1 MKRAILCSACLLS
14 LSASAWAIDQGP
26 SSAQQQETETWLQLQ
41 PRATAASS
49 IPQTSTQAERDLS
62 FQRWLKNYTHDIPD
76 FYEQKKGG
84 SVSSGSGGTSN

>member
-1 MKRAILCSACLLS
+1 MKRAIFCAIGGLCVSGS
-14 LSASAWAIDQGP
+14 VWAIEAGP

-41 PRATAASS
+41 PRATAASTV
-49 IPQTSTQAERDLS
+49 PQTSTQAERDLS

-84 SVSSGSGGTSN
+84 NISSGSSSN

>member
-1 MKRAILCSACLLS
+1 MKRVIFCAIGVLW
-14 LSASAWAIDQGP
+14 ASGSVWAIDAGP

-41 PRATAASS
+41 PRATAASAT
-49 IPQTSTQAERDLS
+49 PQTSTQAERDLS

-84 SVSSGSGGTSN
+84 SVSGGTGSN